1 MCLFDTRHCRVE
13 RFSEEMN
20 QLLEITLRSRLVEKL
35 CVAMY
40 SGIFEEHAEDD
51 EQEVRA
57 PGLTVFCLGSY
68 LCDCVCDCV

>member
-1 MCLFDTRHCRVE
+1 MSSLFMCRVE

-51 EQEVRA
+51 EEQVRWEW
-57 PGLTVFCLGSY
+57 
-68 LCDCVCDCV
+68 CVLRVLEGIFVGE